1 MQMIFFFI
9 SDRQT
14 QIESTGIFCTH
25 FSINSPR
32 KNLNKV
38 ICVKI
43 SVRYILLNESINNLA
58 FNQIRA

>member
-1 MQMIFFFI
+1 MQMIKKMI

-38 ICVKI
+38 ICVKL
-43 SVRYILLNESINNLA
+43 SVTKC
-58 FNQIRA
+58 